1 MAQDVFPMAHTLTNI
16 EPIWPMLQNISKTLA
31 AMDDYKI
38 DVIMGKIYTIYD
50 TLIQVLV
57 YVIWDYELA

>member
-1 MAQDVFPMAHTLTNI
+1 MAHTLTNI

-57 YVIWDYELA
+57 YVI